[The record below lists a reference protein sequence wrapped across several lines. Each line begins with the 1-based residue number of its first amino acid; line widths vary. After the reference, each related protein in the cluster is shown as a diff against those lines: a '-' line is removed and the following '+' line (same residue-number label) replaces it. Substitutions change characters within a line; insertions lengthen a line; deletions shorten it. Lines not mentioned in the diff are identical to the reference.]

1 MRICSICALSSVTL
15 DPEVP
20 ALFGVPPGVLAV
32 AADWPPPMI
41 ASMASMWLTALSLLI
56 LPELCGAAALCSAGL
71 LLAAGSGAGL
81 LAAALGDALLAGAL
95 LDDDIVVGDEGA
107 LDGELLVIVDD
118 VDDAVDD
125 VDDAAGAELDAGD
138 ELDAPF
144 GSEPAAFSKSIKCER
159 NSTSL
164 PLMAGSRAAAVLPE
178 VPTAP
183 GVPVGAAA
191 ASAGA
196 ASAPMS
202 AVTLALT
209 LSYAA
214 RQSALAVISSLK
226 LLIS

>member
-1 MRICSICALSSVTL
+1 
-15 DPEVP
+15 
-20 ALFGVPPGVLAV
+20 
-32 AADWPPPMI
+32 
-41 ASMASMWLTALSLLI
+41 MWLTALSLLT
-56 LPELCGAAALCSAGL
+56 LPELCGAAAALCSAGL

-95 LDDDIVVGDEGA
+95 LDDDIVVGDEVVGDEGVLA
-107 LDGELLVIVDD
+107 GELLLM
-118 VDDAVDD
+118 VDD

-138 ELDAPF
+138 ELDAAD

-164 PLMAGSRAAAVLPE
+164 PLMAGSRAVAVLPE

-196 ASAPMS
+196 ASAPIS
-202 AVTLALT
+202 AMTLALT
-209 LSYAA
+209 LSYDA
-214 RQSALAVISSLK
+214 RQSDLDVISSLK